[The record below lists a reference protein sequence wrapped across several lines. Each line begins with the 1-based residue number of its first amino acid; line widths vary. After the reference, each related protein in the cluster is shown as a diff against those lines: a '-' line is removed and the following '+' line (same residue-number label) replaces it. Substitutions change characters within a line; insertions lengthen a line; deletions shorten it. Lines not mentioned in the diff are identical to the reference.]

1 MYSFTDAN
9 VLTAGQLNSN
19 FLEALSRTSVSAQSV
34 ASLVNLNGGA
44 TTTTLAV
51 SGAATLSGAMVVNP
65 TMVTGA
71 GDYVVLATD
80 RYLLIKKATGA
91 ATAVFLPGSPSVG
104 RIISV
109 KDAKGDAASGHA
121 ITITPNGADTI
132 DGAANLIIN
141 TAYGKAAVI
150 YIAGGWLSI

>member
-1 MYSFTDAN
+1 MYSFSDAN

-19 FLEALSRTSVSAQSV
+19 FLEALSKTTVSAQPV

-44 TTTTLAV
+44 TTTTLVV

-65 TMVTGA
+65 TLVTAA
-71 GDYVVLATD
+71 GDYVVLASD
-80 RYLLIKKATGA
+80 RYVLIKKATGA
-91 ATAVFLPGSPSVG
+91 ATAVILPGSPSVG

-121 ITITPNGADTI
+121 ITITPNGTDTI

-141 TAYGKAAVI
+141 TAYGKAALV